1 MDMTNWLQKRV
12 RLSPKETALVFEGK
26 EETFEEISEAVKQL
40 AGKLFA
46 LGIRKDE
53 MVALLGKNDRMTFL
67 LIHALQQL
75 GAVTLFLNNRLTKK
89 EISFQLAN
97 AEVKHV
103 IVADS
108 LVDKVATGI
117 SYATLAETDYEAP
130 ALLETWDLSRAASVM
145 YTSGTTG
152 KPKGVVQ
159 LTKITGGVLLL
170 RC

>member
-75 GAVTLFLNNRLTKK
+75 GVVTLFLNNRLTKK
-89 EISFQLAN
+89 RYRFNSR
-97 AEVKHV
+97 
-103 IVADS
+103 
-108 LVDKVATGI
+108 
-117 SYATLAETDYEAP
+117 TL
-130 ALLETWDLSRAASVM
+130 R
-145 YTSGTTG
+145 
-152 KPKGVVQ
+152 
-159 LTKITGGVLLL
+159 
-170 RC
+170 